1 MNLIRR
7 LREAPVTV
15 ALMFAN
21 LLVYAAMVAT
31 SGKLVAFDAPTLIRA
46 GASVSGAGIALSH
59 WRWLTA
65 AFIHG
70 GLLHIA
76 TNMWALAQI
85 GAISEVALGRG
96 LYAATYVVTGVLGNV
111 LSSGR
116 AAGGVVPSVSVGASG
131 AIMGLFGMAAI
142 YAWRRGARGAAKVL
156 VTNILFVVVMGL
168 VLSARGVTLFD
179 NAAHIGG
186 ALAGAGVGLAR
197 AQRPGPM
204 PRWVNAL
211 LIAISFAI
219 CAVAFAVVLTTD
231 R

>member
-1 MNLIRR
+1 M
-7 LREAPVTV
+7 AV
-15 ALMFAN
+15 
-21 LLVYAAMVAT
+21 T
-31 SGKLVAFDAPTLIRA
+31 SGEVAAFDAPTLIRA
-46 GASVSGAGIALSH
+46 GASVSGHGIALSH

-85 GAISEVALGRG
+85 GALSEVALGRG

-111 LSSGR
+111 LSSAR
-116 AAGGVVPSVSVGASG
+116 AASGAVPSVSVGASG
-131 AIMGLFGMAAI
+131 AIMGLFGMAAL
-142 YAWRRGARGAAKVL
+142 YAWRSGARGAAKIL
-156 VTNILFVVVMGL
+156 VTNILFVVGMGL
-168 VLSARGVTLFD
+168 ALSARGVTLFD

-186 ALAGAGVGLAR
+186 ALAGAVVGLVR

-204 PRWVNAL
+204 PRWVNVA
-211 LIAISFAI
+211 LIAISFALS
-219 CAVAFAVVLTTD
+219 AAAFAVVLAAD